1 MILLT
6 YIKIIHIIM
15 ISKFL
20 KKQKDIQKKKKLLR
34 VMISAL
40 KIPREQKDLYLESLS
55 VLSGQWIN
63 DLFLNITKFVES
75 VELRE
80 ISEINKEN
88 FTTIVW
94 MRRKE
99 AEDKKK
105 ELNAFSFLIHNI

>member
-55 VLSGQWIN
+55 ILWEQALN
-63 DLFLNITKFVES
+63 DLYINLANFVES
-75 VELRE
+75 VEIQE
-80 ISEINKEN
+80 ISQIKKEN
-88 FTTIVW
+88 FATIVW
-94 MRRKE
+94 MRKKE
-99 AEDKKK
+99 AEDRKK